1 MQERKQTLAI
11 RITTHEC
18 ELLQFHKQ
26 PFSLLLIKEY
36 TEYTSRTTQAI
47 MNEPTPIRIRPKLYQ
62 EMEAERPEIFTD
74 TTTWGNYL
82 LRVGLNYHMGLDPC
96 GRLKT
101 ERPTER
107 KKEGREVFYTS
118 KVNNIINK
126 EKSKK
131 WVFRENHIPKSLE
144 FCKDLIVKFWGVK
157 KGFHTEDAF
166 KLLIGPKGLNGIYT
180 NHGQSAVT
188 DQLEEGIANK
198 WQSITLKNYEAFGRP
213 KKADKEPVTGH
224 PAQRLWK
231 DGGFV
236 E

>member
-1 MQERKQTLAI
+1 METQSIEIDKGLI
-11 RITTHEC
+11 
-18 ELLQFHKQ
+18 ELCH
-26 PFSLLLIKEY
+26 S
-36 TEYTSRTTQAI
+36 
-47 MNEPTPIRIRPKLYQ
+47 
-62 EMEAERPEIFTD
+62 
-74 TTTWGNYL
+74 
-82 LRVGLNYHMGLDPC
+82 
-96 GRLKT
+96 
-101 ERPTER
+101 
-107 KKEGREVFYTS
+107 KKERWHTLKGFIMDMVLLGIQTKYKDLTTYDTMKTDRQKEKNKEEREVFYTS
-118 KVNNIINK
+118 KVENIINK
-126 EKSKK
+126 EKTKK
-131 WVFRENHIPKSLE
+131 WIFKSDYIPKSLE
-144 FCKDLIVKFWGVK
+144 FCKDLIVKFWAVK

-166 KLLIGPKGLNGIYT
+166 KLLIGIKGLGGIYT

>member
-1 MQERKQTLAI
+1 
-11 RITTHEC
+11 
-18 ELLQFHKQ
+18 
-26 PFSLLLIKEY
+26 
-36 TEYTSRTTQAI
+36 

-101 ERPTER
+101 DRQ
-107 KKEGREVFYTS
+107 KEKNKEEREVFYTS

-126 EKSKK
+126 EKSKTK
-131 WVFRENHIPKSLE
+131 NLSYKDFDKEKVIDEELKPCE
-144 FCKDLIVKFWGVK
+144 DLIIKFWKAK
-157 KGFHTEDAF
+157 KGYRSEQAF
-166 KLLIGPKGLNGIYT
+166 NLLIGDYGLLGIKKKYGLQT
-180 NHGQSAVT
+180 VKE
-188 DQLEEGIANK
+188 QLEEGIACK
-198 WQSITLKNYEAFGRP
+198 WASITLKKYEMYGRP
-213 KKADKEPVTGH
+213 QKADKEPVTGH

-231 DGGFV
+231 NGGFV